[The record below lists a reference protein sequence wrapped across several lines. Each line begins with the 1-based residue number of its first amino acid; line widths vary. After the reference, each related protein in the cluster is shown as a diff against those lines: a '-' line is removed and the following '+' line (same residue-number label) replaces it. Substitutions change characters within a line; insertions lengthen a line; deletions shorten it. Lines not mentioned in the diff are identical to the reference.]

1 MKTGGK
7 GAKDTELWL
16 TTAAITAR
24 NVDARGMCG
33 ILSACLTAEP
43 LERPAYARG
52 VGGVRLPGGPG
63 RVSLRSRWSGRH
75 MREAWEVCVCLAA
88 LRGSRRGAAGPL
100 VRVCHVCKCSETWLH
115 QVMTAPP
122 SPSEPRRA
130 HQCGAPASTDNA
142 TVMGSNRRIVPRG
155 TDRSVFHTGLLP
167 PNGVDP
173 IPPCPLVTQMPNH
186 APPNRPLQRLNYD
199 ASCLDNSCAR
209 PCLWTT
215 GRPDACGTE
224 WHERNANSG
233 GARKLA
239 TL

>member
-1 MKTGGK
+1 
-7 GAKDTELWL
+7 
-16 TTAAITAR
+16 
-24 NVDARGMCG
+24 
-33 ILSACLTAEP
+33 
-43 LERPAYARG
+43 
-52 VGGVRLPGGPG
+52 
-63 RVSLRSRWSGRH
+63 
-75 MREAWEVCVCLAA
+75 MREACVVCVCLAA

-122 SPSEPRRA
+122 SSSEPRRA

-186 APPNRPLQRLNYD
+186 ATPQSAAPAAQL
-199 ASCLDNSCAR
+199 
-209 PCLWTT
+209 
-215 GRPDACGTE
+215 
-224 WHERNANSG
+224 
-233 GARKLA
+233 
-239 TL
+239 